1 MYRIYSLLGQKFNI
15 TNFSKMVEE
24 VLFWKFNIRKLNNK
38 SLYRHELAHL
48 FIYSVPSNRGL
59 ASVYKENDKLSICKE
74 NCNFLEEAKSSTWRD
89 IKAIRYSLDLTKNL
103 LRKKHI
109 KWHIDNYVSSISK
122 IKKLQKGTSKAS
134 NINF

>member
-1 MYRIYSLLGQKFNI
+1 MKECLTKPKVINPLSVSTKDKKRLILDLRHINNYLFKDKTKFNDW
-15 TNFSKMVEE
+15 NDLQYYLED
-24 VLFWKFNIRKLNNK
+24 NK
-38 SLYRHELAHL
+38 GHL
-48 FIYSVPSNRGL
+48 FKFDL
-59 ASVYKENDKLSICKE
+59 
-74 NCNFLEEAKSSTWRD
+74 KSRYHHFD